1 MKIHI
6 LPIEIINKIAAGEIL
21 EKPANAVKELV
32 ENAIDAGSTSIKV
45 ELEEVGRNL
54 IRVTDNGVGIS
65 REDLPLAIEKH
76 ATSKLNTKDLY
87 DISYLGF
94 RGEALHSIAITS
106 EMKIASCFNG
116 EGYVIDAQ
124 TKEVKPHH
132 IKCGTLVEVRKL
144 FHNIPNK
151 LRFLR
156 SEKTELSSII
166 ELLNR
171 LALVNPNIAFEL
183 ISNGRQVFD
192 YQTATQLKRMEQLK
206 VLGKEF
212 VENMIH
218 VKHTNDGI
226 FGELF
231 LGLPTLTQKRNNCLI
246 FVNGRPVK
254 DSVISSVMRH
264 AYNDYIPKNTYP
276 IAVIFIRVH
285 NNEVDV
291 NIHPNKSEVKFRDPQ
306 VIRRFLLSVSS
317 RSLLQCG
324 RSTSTTVA
332 DRAVEQFNQLLKK
345 QTAFRK
351 ETVSKTTESGF
362 FQSPK
367 AKKAI
372 DQSQEYAKQFEGKR
386 NLDFDQMQ
394 NNNGPF
400 HFSTDQSEEA
410 LPLMSHKKT
419 SEDYSNKLPL
429 EKQQSPSIFL
439 HDNRDT
445 SFLQQQLRKINHC
458 EHLQNEKHFETFGKF
473 KCQVHGTFIIT
484 ETENEMI
491 IIDQHAAHERILYE
505 QMKKSITSPGQNLL
519 TAEFVPL
526 SEKAV
531 EILSFNVEKLKEI
544 GLVVER
550 VSHCAVMV
558 NSLPEAFKNVPTN
571 ELIEDIASLLEEEIE
586 PKTLLERIH
595 ANIACKRA
603 IKANHNLTREEIEEL
618 LTLME
623 DIPHTGQCNHGRPT
637 HIRLP
642 RKEIEKLFLRS

>member
-1 MKIHI
+1 MKIQV
-6 LPIEIINKIAAGEIL
+6 LPTEIINKIAAGEIL

-32 ENAIDAGSTSIKV
+32 ENAIDASSTSIKI
-45 ELEEVGRNL
+45 ELEEAGRNL

-65 REDLPLAIEKH
+65 IEDLHLAIEKH

-87 DISYLGF
+87 DINYLGF

-116 EGYVIDAQ
+116 EGYIIDAQ
-124 TKEVKPHH
+124 TKEIKPHH
-132 IKCGTLVEVRKL
+132 IKCGTVVEVRKL

-166 ELLNR
+166 ELLNK
-171 LALVNPNIAFEL
+171 LALANPNIAFEL
-183 ISNGRQVFD
+183 LSNGRQVFD
-192 YQTATQLKRMEQLK
+192 YQTTTQLKRMEQLK

-218 VKHTNDGI
+218 MKHTNDCI
-226 FGELF
+226 SGELF

-276 IAVIFIRVH
+276 IAVVFIRVQ
-285 NNEVDV
+285 NKEVDV

-306 VIRRFLLSVSS
+306 VIRKFLLSVTSK
-317 RSLLQCG
+317 SLSQCG
-324 RSTSTTVA
+324 HTTSTTVA
-332 DRAVEQFNQLLKK
+332 SHAVERFNQLLEK
-345 QTAFRK
+345 QSTFRE
-351 ETVSKTTESGF
+351 ETVSKTTESDLL
-362 FQSPK
+362 QSPK
-367 AKKAI
+367 ERKMTA
-372 DQSQEYAKQFEGKR
+372 QSEEYAKQLEYKG

-394 NNNGPF
+394 NNNPF
-400 HFSTDQSEEA
+400 HFLTDQSEEA
-410 LPLMSHKKT
+410 PFLMGHKKT
-419 SEDYSNKLPL
+419 SDEYPNKIPL
-429 EKQQSPSIFL
+429 GKQQNSLIFL
-439 HDNRDT
+439 HDNQDA
-445 SFLQQQLRKINHC
+445 SFLQQQLRKINHR

-484 ETENEMI
+484 ETENEII
-491 IIDQHAAHERILYE
+491 IIDQHAAHERVLYE

-519 TAEFVPL
+519 MAEFVPL
-526 SEKAV
+526 SERAV
-531 EILSFNVEKLKEI
+531 EILSLNVEKLKEI

-550 VSHCAVMV
+550 VSHCAIMV
-558 NSLPEAFKNVPTN
+558 NSLPEVFKNTPTN

-586 PKTLLERIH
+586 PRTLLERVY

-623 DIPHTGQCNHGRPT
+623 NIPHTGQCNHGRPT